1 MVWYSHLFQN
11 FPQFIVIHTVKTFGI
26 VNKTEIDVFLEL
38 SCFFDD
44 PTDFGNLISGSSDF
58 SKFSLNIWKFTVH
71 VLLKPDLENFEHYFT
86 SHMHTYILSLLSLPS
101 TVLFLYNP
109 PIPPP
114 RSSQSTNAE
123 LPVPYSSFT
132 LAIYFTHGSVY
143 MSVLVSQF
151 IPTSPSYPVP
161 TSPFSMSASLFLPYK

>member
-1 MVWYSHLFQN
+1 MKFKRCLLLGRKAVTSLDN
-11 FPQFIVIHTVKTFGI
+11 ILKSR
-26 VNKTEIDVFLEL
+26 DVA
-38 SCFFDD
+38 DKG
-44 PTDFGNLISGSSDF
+44 PSSDSSAF
-58 SKFSLNIWKFTVH
+58 SKTSLNIWKFTVH

-123 LPVPYSSFT
+123 LPVSYSSFT